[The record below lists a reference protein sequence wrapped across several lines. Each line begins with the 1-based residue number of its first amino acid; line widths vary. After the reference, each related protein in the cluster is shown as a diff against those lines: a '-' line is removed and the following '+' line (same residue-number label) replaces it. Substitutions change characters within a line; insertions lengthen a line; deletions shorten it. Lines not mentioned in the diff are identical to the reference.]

1 MFYNQTAQRSFMTHL
16 TEVRSNIMEA
26 EFVNEYIEQLNK
38 KLHDL
43 TSQNVLLETR
53 VAHLSKQL
61 AGTATELQ
69 KLKDEQ
75 LKADNKKK
83 PEKAVDF

>member
-1 MFYNQTAQRSFMTHL
+1 
-16 TEVRSNIMEA
+16 MEA

-43 TSQNVLLETR
+43 TSQNVLSETR
-53 VAHLSKQL
+53 VAHLTKQL
-61 AGTATELQ
+61 AAVSAELQ
-69 KLKDEQ
+69 RLKDEQ
-75 LKADNKKK
+75 LKAESKKK

>member
-1 MFYNQTAQRSFMTHL
+1 
-16 TEVRSNIMEA
+16 MEA

-61 AGTATELQ
+61 AGTAAELQ

-75 LKADNKKK
+75 LKADSKKK
-83 PEKAVDF
+83 PEKVVDF

>member
-1 MFYNQTAQRSFMTHL
+1 
-16 TEVRSNIMEA
+16 MEA
-26 EFVNEYIEQLNK
+26 EFVNDYIAQLNK

-61 AGTATELQ
+61 DAISAELQ
-69 KLKDEQ
+69 KLRDEQ
-75 LKADNKKK
+75 QKATAKKK
-83 PEKAVDF
+83 PSDTTDF

>member
-1 MFYNQTAQRSFMTHL
+1 
-16 TEVRSNIMEA
+16 MEA

-43 TSQNVLLETR
+43 TSQNVLSETR
-53 VAHLSKQL
+53 VAHLTKQL
-61 AGTATELQ
+61 AAVSAEFER
-69 KLKDEQ
+69 LKDEQ
-75 LKADNKKK
+75 LKAESKKK

>member
-1 MFYNQTAQRSFMTHL
+1 
-16 TEVRSNIMEA
+16 MEA

-75 LKADNKKK
+75 LKADSKKK
-83 PEKAVDF
+83 PEKVVDF

>member
-1 MFYNQTAQRSFMTHL
+1 
-16 TEVRSNIMEA
+16 MEA
-26 EFVNEYIEQLNK
+26 EFVNDYIEQLNK

-43 TSQNVLLETR
+43 TSQNVILETR

-61 AGTATELQ
+61 AAVSTELER
-69 KLKDEQ
+69 LKDEQ
-75 LKADNKKK
+75 LKVESKKK